1 MSCPACFQGT
11 IHDGTPS
18 GTETELHGLPTYI
31 ACPPSDVAIKG
42 IIVIVPDAVGWKFT
56 NTRCLADEMA
66 KEGNFKVY
74 LPEFM
79 NGTHISCKTICVVPD
94 ILEWSRARGIH
105 VPLRNVRQNVARYRV
120 LGNDSETVIWDP
132 LPHPPS
138 VHDNSCC
145 ISTRPGTLKK
155 TDDNISEET
164 RYYALRV
171 MFHVVP
177 FLYRC
182 RFSVTW
188 PRVHDFVTAVR
199 TKEARDLPLGAAG
212 YCWGGKHVV
221 NLASLPH
228 PDDPQKL
235 LIDAAFI
242 AHPGNLD
249 LPGEIERIKAPFSMA
264 IGDDDYVVGMKEVEK
279 IKALLA
285 KKEDLKSDAVVY
297 PGAKH
302 GFAVRGNPGDEK
314 DKRRGEEAREQAV
327 RWFQR
332 WFGRV
337 ERE

>member
-1 MSCPACFQGT
+1 MSCSACFQGT

-31 ACPPSDVAIKG
+31 ACPPPDVAVRG
-42 IIVIVPDAVGWKFT
+42 IIVIVPDAIGWTFT

-79 NGTHISCKTICVVPD
+79 NGTHISYKKSVYSPD
-94 ILEWSRARGIH
+94 IFEWSRARGIY
-105 VPLRNVRQNVARYRV
+105 VPLRTIRQDVARHRL
-120 LGNDSETVIWDP
+120 LGYDFETVICTSFLIPFHND
-132 LPHPPS
+132 S
-138 VHDNSCC
+138 YC
-145 ISTRPGTLKK
+145 ISTRPETLEK
-155 TDDNISEET
+155 TDDTIWAKT

-171 MFHVVP
+171 MLHIVP
-177 FLYRC
+177 FLYRG

-188 PRVHDFVTAVR
+188 PRVHDFMTAVS

-212 YCWGGKHVV
+212 FCWGGRHVV

-242 AHPGNLD
+242 AHPGPLE
-249 LPGEIERIKAPFSMA
+249 LPGEIERIRAPFLMA

-279 IKALLA
+279 IKAVLTR
-285 KKEDLKSDAVVY
+285 KENLESEVVVY

-314 DKRRGEEAREQAV
+314 DKRRGDEAREQAV

-332 WFGRV
+332 WFRRV
-337 ERE
+337 GEE